1 MEAHM
6 KTLLLAVAVPA
17 FALAAALPASFAY
30 AVGSDSTSTG
40 EVRENP
46 SYQQTAP
53 MSKDAQTPA
62 TKNPSTQKQPK
73 KHPPTAVMDSAS
85 PPDKSTPDKSRSA
98 KHPPTSVMDRAA
110 PDQKSPG
117 AEQKQ

>member
-1 MEAHM
+1 MEAYM
-6 KTLLLAVAVPA
+6 KTLRLAVAVPA

-30 AVGSDSTSTG
+30 AVGSDNTSTTG
-40 EVRENP
+40 EVKEN
-46 SYQQTAP
+46 QQTAP

-62 TKNPSTQKQPK
+62 AKNASTQKQPK